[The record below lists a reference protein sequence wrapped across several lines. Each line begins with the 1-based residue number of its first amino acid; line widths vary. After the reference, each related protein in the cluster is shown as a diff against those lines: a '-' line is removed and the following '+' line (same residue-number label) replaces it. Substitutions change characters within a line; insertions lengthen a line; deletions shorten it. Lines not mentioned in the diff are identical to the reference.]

1 MRMYFK
7 VCLQTLC
14 CFALTGRSKEIIQ
27 DLRNKRIVDLHRS
40 GLSLGA
46 ISKCLKVPRS
56 SVQIIARKYKHQEVT
71 ARKLPLKKKKAVNG
85 LHVHMGTKMV
95 LFGELSFGLR
105 RCLAIMTVMF
115 GGKIVTPESTLPTVK
130 NGVLGCRTSK
140 NRWHQEDGILH
151 VNISRQHLKT
161 SARKLQMDNDSK
173 HTSKIGLR
181 TTESTYWTGNHKALT
196 SS

>member
-1 MRMYFK
+1 
-7 VCLQTLC
+7 
-14 CFALTGRSKEIIQ
+14 
-27 DLRNKRIVDLHRS
+27 
-40 GLSLGA
+40 
-46 ISKCLKVPRS
+46 
-56 SVQIIARKYKHQEVT
+56 
-71 ARKLPLKKKKAVNG
+71 
-85 LHVHMGTKMV
+85 MGTKMV

-173 HTSKIGLR
+173 HTSKMGLR
-181 TTESTYWTGNHKALT
+181 TTEPTYWTGNHKALT
-196 SS
+196 SSWENVWAELKKRVRAWRPYKPDSVIPVLSGGMGRHFSNLLWEACGWPLLQTFDPS